1 MLGLIQP
8 LGLIIASWLWLFL
21 LFCGLGKAVLGALRA
36 HASPGRQWLDSFWL
50 GWALVLLVLQLWHF
64 AFPVNDL
71 IMLLLAAG
79 ASLSLWRAR
88 DELKALVSR
97 LWRDKAF
104 LLLFGGLALWFA
116 SRSIELPA
124 AFDTGYRDIQA
135 VMWIDAYAIVPGL
148 GNLFA
153 SLAYNHPSYLYNALL
168 DFGAF
173 SGRSVY
179 IASGL
184 LLLAYLVHA
193 LQAGLQLW
201 RNRSHNVLRWSG
213 VFAMLTIPY
222 VVQYTGGR
230 GGITHFLTDTV
241 VDLLGFLTIIYWL
254 DFLQDWQPRANRDY
268 LLLRLAVIVAVGI
281 VVKQTYIIC
290 GLAIAALT
298 ALIWLR
304 RGGMAASRWHAVR
317 LACGLCLL
325 AAAFVLPWMARG
337 VITSG
342 YIAYPLSIGRVELDW
357 TIPADQIKAR
367 QLLLAT
373 NTRQRGLDPAEV
385 LGSWDWFAP
394 WLRQLAD
401 NFFHAALPAAIST
414 IALLLLAAGK
424 LRNRSASKPGLGV
437 WALLPLLI
445 MLAFWFVSFP
455 NPKYARWLFWSFAAL
470 SVLLAM
476 LEWRQVSLQRRLVVA
491 FAVCAIC
498 LAYTAYVIVRL
509 GNFPLPAGPAD
520 GFYMREQP
528 QIRIFETESGL
539 QLNVPRY
546 RGQCWDLPL
555 PCTNTPD
562 SRVYARVPGDLGA
575 GFAYAAEDG

>member
-8 LGLIIASWLWLFL
+8 LGLIIVSWLGLFL
-21 LFCGLGKAVLGALRA
+21 LFSGLGRVVLGALRMNA
-36 HASPGRQWLDSFWL
+36 ASGSQWLDSFWL
-50 GWALVLLVLQLWHF
+50 GWALVLLILQLWHL
-64 AFPVNDL
+64 AFPVND
-71 IMLLLAAG
+71 IVMLLLGAG
-79 ASLSLWRAR
+79 ALVSLWRSR

-104 LLLFGGLALWFA
+104 LLLYGGLVLWFA

-124 AFDTGYRDIQA
+124 AFDTGYRDMQA

-153 SLAYNHPSYLYNALL
+153 SLAYNHPTYLYNALL

-173 SGRSVY
+173 AGRSVY

-184 LLLAYLVHA
+184 LLLAYLAKA
-193 LQAGLQLW
+193 LLAGLQMW
-201 RNRSHNVLRWSG
+201 RNRYHNALRWSG

-222 VVQYTGGR
+222 IIQFTGGR

-241 VDLLGFLTIIYWL
+241 VDLLGFLTLMYWL
-254 DFLQDWQPRANRDY
+254 DFLQDWQPRSNRDY
-268 LLLRLAVIVAVGI
+268 LLLRLAAIVAVGI
-281 VVKQTYIIC
+281 VVKHTYIIF
-290 GLAIAALT
+290 GLAIVALT

-304 RGGMAASRWHAVR
+304 RGGLGISRWQAAR
-317 LACGLCLL
+317 WAGGLCLL

-337 VITSG
+337 VVTSG
-342 YIAYPLSIGRVELDW
+342 YIAYPFSVGRVELDW
-357 TIPADQIKAR
+357 TIPAHQIEAR
-367 QLLLAT
+367 QRLLAT

-394 WLRQLAD
+394 WLSRLAD
-401 NFFHAALPAAIST
+401 NVFHAALPAATST

-424 LRNRSASKPGLGV
+424 VSHRSASKPALGV
-437 WALLPLLI
+437 WVLSPLLL

-476 LEWRQVSLQRRLVVA
+476 LEWRQIALQRRLLGA
-491 FAVCAIC
+491 FAFCAIG

-520 GFYMREQP
+520 GFYVREQP
-528 QIRIFETESGL
+528 QIRSFETESGL
-539 QLNVPRY
+539 QLNVPRFG
-546 RGQCWDLPL
+546 GQCWDLPL
-555 PCTNTPD
+555 PCTDTPD

-575 GFAYAAEDG
+575 GFAYAAEDD